1 MRQKLITIGN
11 SKGVIVP
18 QAFLKQYGFLDELLI
33 EPGPDGI
40 IIKPVKSVRQGWAEQ
55 FAKAKSTELS
65 KEDKEWL
72 DIPTDFEKEDW
83 TWK

>member
-33 EPGPDGI
+33 EPGDDGI
-40 IIKPVKSVRQGWAEQ
+40 ILKPVKSARQGWAEQ
-55 FAKAKSTELS
+55 FAKAKPLPLTI
-65 KEDKEWL
+65 EDKEWL
-72 DIPTDFEKEDW
+72 NTATDFEKEDW